1 MSIDP
6 ADPHQ
11 YTRLAN
17 QPGPPNPATVARL
30 RADLAA
36 ARDPRDPDARDPRA
50 RALPLWRPPVHRR
63 RCELTCLTC
72 GATTPEAGGA
82 PPLVQLALWEEPA
95 NA

>member
-6 ADPHQ
+6 ADPYQ

-17 QPGPPNPATVARL
+17 QPGPPNPAMVARL

-36 ARDPRDPDARDPRA
+36 ARDPRDPTRGIHVPE
-50 RALPLWRPPVHRR
+50 
-63 RCELTCLTC
+63 RCPCGGHQYTDGDQLTCLTC